1 LEGLGEW
8 TLLEDSV
15 LVPDA
20 YAPRTFDR
28 VLMMDVEAG
37 IYRMNNPAKGPSHPL
52 FFDPAYVQVIGYR

>member
-1 LEGLGEW
+1 
-8 TLLEDSV
+8 
-15 LVPDA
+15 VPDA